1 MFVCADVCVSKR
13 QFVHVYGSV
22 WVSALLRVWARFW
35 TFRCFKSKSMRIN
48 IQYVAFTGIKPPP
61 TNRISHPPT
70 TILIICLASASAAC
84 GGKAAQSQW
93 ESSTNPY
100 AKRQLMFALRNGIV
114 RWMLRA
120 LQFRLGPPRSG
131 SASASGSG
139 SFMVWCFLFW
149 LFVCEFSLPWQM
161 NWRFRAFQL
170 ACGRS
175 CATAGGG
182 TAWRCTEPRGVA
194 RRGVASMFQHLHC
207 TFSMGGFIQFIFDF
221 N

>member
-1 MFVCADVCVSKR
+1 MFVCADVCVSKH
-13 QFVHVYGSV
+13 QFVHVCGSV
-22 WVSALLRVWARFW
+22 GVSAFLRVWAKFW

-61 TNRISHPPT
+61 SNRISYHLRPS
-70 TILIICLASASAAC
+70 ICLASASTAC
-84 GGKAAQSQW
+84 GGNVAQSQW

-120 LQFRLGPPRSG
+120 LQFRLGPPRS
-131 SASASGSG
+131 ASGSG
-139 SFMVWCFLFW
+139 LGTFMVWFFLFW

-161 NWRFRAFQL
+161 NWRFRPFQL
-170 ACGRS
+170 ACCRS
-175 CATAGGG
+175 CATAEGG

-194 RRGVASMFQHLHC
+194 RRGVASMYQHLQC